1 MLLKIY
7 MAQPVVFVLDAI
19 FMFLRLEII
28 IYMTMIHSVSEMR
41 CYLHLNI
48 DKQTKQLHMHT
59 DTM

>member
-7 MAQPVVFVLDAI
+7 MAQPIVFDAR

-28 IYMTMIHSVSEMR
+28 IYMTTIHSVSEMR
-41 CYLHLNI
+41 CHLHPNI
-48 DKQTKQLHMHT
+48 DTQTKQLHMHT